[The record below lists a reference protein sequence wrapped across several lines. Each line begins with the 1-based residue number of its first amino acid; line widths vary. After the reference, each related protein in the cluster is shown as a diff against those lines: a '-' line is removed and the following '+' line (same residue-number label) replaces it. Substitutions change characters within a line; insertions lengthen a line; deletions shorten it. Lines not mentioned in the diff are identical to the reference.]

1 MQHEISSHI
10 SALSAS
16 LNITHNPEAS
26 VDPSTVDWSSI
37 LKEVKQG
44 EIFEVIWGQ
53 IT

>member
-1 MQHEISSHI
+1 MQHGMSSHT

-16 LNITHNPEAS
+16 LNITHNAEAS

-37 LKEVKQG
+37 LKEGKQG
-44 EIFEVIWGQ
+44 EMFEVIWGQ